1 MNNFIVG
8 YGETLTTQVD
18 ISGGGGGKKHP
29 YSISE
34 AIKRITSQ
42 LDEIISK
49 IENKPDAECADGK
62 VVIKFIQHPSYL
74 AKSYYPRKLFAAYGM
89 EDIGSRAVT
98 IKPEKWGVIKHPDS
112 GLASCVFVSGK
123 KNQYRKFLSDL
134 VANSLSRA
142 SEDVLRTLER
152 IEYFDAAEKIKHI
165 DANGEKLNLEVVIH
179 ASVDDEGVVRAFHD
193 YASLNGGAV
202 RLEKAKVVGGLTFL
216 PVSISRGK
224 EQDLA
229 NFAQLRV
236 LRSIPKLR
244 MNKPETLRNSISNPV
259 TLPDWNPDILSR
271 DFRVCIFD
279 GGLGDGHHISNWVTE
294 IVPPGMEISHPE
306 YLAHGSEV
314 CSAYLFGPALGA
326 DCALGTPYTAVDI
339 VRVISQGD
347 SDPDLF
353 DVLTRIEDVLKL
365 KTYKYI
371 NLSLGPN
378 IAIDDDEVHVWTSV
392 IDSLLQ
398 DGDCLAVVAVGNDG
412 DLPGDYGRVQ
422 PPSDMVNSLSVG
434 ASDGDDLGWAR
445 APYSCMGPG
454 RSPGVVKP
462 DGVIFGGAPHNPFR
476 VYSPRIHSFIDTMG
490 TSYAAPYALR
500 VAAGIDAITD
510 FELSTNT
517 VKALM
522 VHSAKQGVHDLKDV
536 GWGRFPTSPES
547 VITCLDDEATIIFQG
562 ELENSK
568 HLRIPVPLPA
578 SIDSTWVHLSATFC
592 ISAIVDPE
600 HPLHYTRSGLEISFR
615 ANEDR
620 FTMEGANPD
629 TKPFFSLGKLY
640 PSEYELREDAHKW
653 ETTLSKHQRF
663 KRNTLQSPVFDVKY
677 HAREQGG
684 AISEDLPAIRYTLI
698 LTIRAEGDNSI
709 YNKILQEN
717 RTLQAISVRSRI
729 EV

>member
-8 YGETLTTQVD
+8 YGETLTTKVD
-18 ISGGGGGKKHP
+18 IGGGGGDKKHP
-29 YSISE
+29 YTISD
-34 AIKRITSQ
+34 AIKRISSQ
-42 LDEIISK
+42 LEEIIIK
-49 IENKPDAECADGK
+49 IESKPDAECAGGK
-62 VVIKFIQHPSYL
+62 VVVKFIQHPSYL
-74 AKSYYPRKLFAAYGM
+74 AKSYYPRKLFSAYGM
-89 EDIGSRAVT
+89 DDIGSRAVT
-98 IKPEKWGVIKHPDS
+98 IKPEKWGVTKHPEA
-112 GLASCVFVSGK
+112 GLASCVFVSGTK
-123 KNQYRKFLSDL
+123 DHYRKLLTDL
-134 VANSLSRA
+134 KSSSLSRA

-152 IEYFDAAEKIKHI
+152 IEYFDADEKIKNI
-165 DANGEKLNLEVVIH
+165 DASGENLNLEVVIH
-179 ASVDDEGVVRAFHD
+179 ASADEDYIVRAFD
-193 YASLNGGAV
+193 SYTTLNGGAV
-202 RLEKAKVVGGLTFL
+202 RREKAKIVGGLTFL
-216 PVSISRGK
+216 PVNIPRGK
-224 EQDLA
+224 EQALA

-244 MNKPETLRNSISNPV
+244 MNKPDALRSPV
-259 TLPDWNPDILSR
+259 SSTVKLPDWDPDILSR
-271 DFRVCIFD
+271 DFKVCIFD
-279 GGLGDGHHISNWVTE
+279 GGLGDGNQISNWVTE
-294 IVPPGMEISHPE
+294 IVPEGMEATNPE

-314 CSAYLFGPALGA
+314 CSAYLFGPAQGA
-326 DCALGTPYTAVDI
+326 DCSLGAPYTPVDI
-339 VRVISQGD
+339 VRVICQGD
-347 SDPDLF
+347 DDPDLF
-353 DVLTRIEDVLKL
+353 DVLTRIENVLKL
-365 KTYKYI
+365 KIYKYI

-392 IDSLLQ
+392 IDALLQ

-434 ASDGDDLGWAR
+434 ASDGDDDGWAR

-462 DGVIFGGAPHNPFR
+462 DGVIFGGSPQNLFR

-500 VAAGIDAITD
+500 VAAGIDAITNFD
-510 FELSTNT
+510 LSTNT

-536 GWGRFPTSPES
+536 GWGKFPTSPES
-547 VITCLDDEATIIFQG
+547 VITCLDDEATIVFQG

-568 HLRIPVPLPA
+568 HLRIPVPLPLSTDA
-578 SIDSTWVHLSATFC
+578 TWVHLSATFC

-663 KRNTLQSPVFDVKY
+663 KRTTLQSPVFDVKY

-698 LTIRAEGDNSI
+698 LTIRAEGDTSI

-717 RTLQAISVRSRI
+717 RTLQAINVRSRI